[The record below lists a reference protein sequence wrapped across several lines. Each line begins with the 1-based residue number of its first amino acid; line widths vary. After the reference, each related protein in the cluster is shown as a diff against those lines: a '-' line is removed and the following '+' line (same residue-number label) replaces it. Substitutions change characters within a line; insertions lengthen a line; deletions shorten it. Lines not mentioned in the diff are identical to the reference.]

1 MLVAVRTPTY
11 LYSCTKVRGRVGRQG
26 NMQHADSLTHVSK
39 CRKAR
44 TSVFE
49 GNLVKRTVPTPFPL
63 LLVLC

>member
-1 MLVAVRTPTY
+1 M
-11 LYSCTKVRGRVGRQG
+11 GRRG

-49 GNLVKRTVPTPFPL
+49 GNLVTRTVPTPFPL